1 MSTWPHDPPVR
12 RWHQAPATAS
22 DEVDWKPAHATS
34 GFSAR
39 DVMTVAEAASLLRC
53 SERHIYNLVARDEL
67 PGARY
72 LGRNIIIVR
81 PVLVAWLLDGEPKL
95 SS

>member
-12 RWHQAPATAS
+12 RWHQSSTPAE
-22 DEVDWKPAHATS
+22 DEVAWQPAATTS
-34 GFSAR
+34 TFSAD
-39 DVMTVAEAASLLRC
+39 DVMTVAEAATLLRC
-53 SERHIYNLVARDEL
+53 SERHIYNLVGRDEL

-81 PVLVAWLLDGEPKL
+81 PVLLRWLLDGE
-95 SS
+95 SASTS

>member
-12 RWHQAPATAS
+12 RWHRVPATV
-22 DEVDWKPAHATS
+22 DDDIDWKAAPTTAS
-34 GFSAR
+34 FSAD
-39 DVMTVAEAASLLRC
+39 DVMTVAEAATLLRC
-53 SERHIYNLVARDEL
+53 SERHIYNLVGRDEL

-81 PVLVAWLLDGEPKL
+81 PVLLDWLLGRDG
-95 SS
+95 

>member
-12 RWHQAPATAS
+12 RWHQAPTTS
-22 DEVDWKPAHATS
+22 DDEIDWEPAKTPSA
-34 GFSAR
+34 FSSR
-39 DVMTVAEAASLLRC
+39 DVMTVAEAATLLRC
-53 SERHIYNLVARDEL
+53 SERHIYNLVHRDEL

-81 PVLVAWLLDGEPKL
+81 PVLISWLLGDKADDAR
-95 SS
+95 

>member
-12 RWHQAPATAS
+12 RWHRARTSAE
-22 DEVDWKPAHATS
+22 DELEWKPAQAAAT
-34 GFSAR
+34 FSAR
-39 DVMTVAEAASLLRC
+39 DVMTVAEAATLLRC
-53 SERHIYNLVARDEL
+53 SERHVYNLVHRDEL

-81 PVLVAWLLDGEPKL
+81 PVLLDWLLGRDG
-95 SS
+95 